1 MMRSELGLWKLI
13 IVPFMTYL
21 FLFVGMGLV
30 AGSVVHFGQTD
41 QISRFLTIGCVGMA
55 LFIIG
60 SYIQERLN
68 GKALQQEGVLLYILY
83 SLLLAVGIGMIS
95 GGTQHFLD
103 FPVYASYLL
112 PTGFLLALI
121 AYVLRN
127 QLSLSYKRWTA
138 LMLGALLVA
147 LPAFLGLNLYAKALP
162 PGAGGHHHG
171 STEVSELSVQQEP
184 TDQTGAVHHAMT
196 VKTDADFLLAM
207 IPHHQE
213 AVDTSAYVMT
223 RTERTELAQF
233 TESMVDVQAQEIH
246 QMKQWYQDWSGQTYV
261 DDRQYT
267 PMMGDLSKLQGNALD
282 QTYMQDMIS
291 HHQGAIEM
299 AKQIQS
305 ITKRPELKR
314 MAKAIIAT
322 QSQEVRQL
330 ESWLDHHSTAP
341 EVKPHSHSDE
351 HAAPHSH

>member
-1 MMRSELGLWKLI
+1 MI
-13 IVPFMTYL
+13 VVPFMTYL

-55 LFIIG
+55 LFVIG

-68 GKALQQEGVLLYILY
+68 GKALKQEGVLQYILY

-112 PTGFLLALI
+112 PIGFLLALI

-127 QLSLSYKRWTA
+127 QLSLSHKRWTA

-147 LPAFLGLNLYAKALP
+147 SPAFLGLNLYAKALP
-162 PGAGGHHHG
+162 RGAGGHHHG
-171 STEVSELSVQQEP
+171 ATETTESSMQQESVH
-184 TDQTGAVHHAMT
+184 QTLPEHHAMT
-196 VKTDADFLLAM
+196 VKTDADFLSGM

-223 RTERTELAQF
+223 RTNRAELAQF
-233 TESMVDVQAQEIH
+233 TESVVDVQAQEIR
-246 QMKQWYQDWSGQTYV
+246 QMKQWYQDWLGRAYV
-261 DDRQYT
+261 DNGQYI
-267 PMMGDLSKLQGNALD
+267 PMMGNLSNSQGDVLDNA
-282 QTYMQDMIS
+282 YMKGMIG

-299 AKQIQS
+299 AQQIQS
-305 ITKRPELKR
+305 TTKRPELQR
-314 MAKAIIAT
+314 MAKAIIET
-322 QSQEVRQL
+322 QSREIEQL
-330 ESWLDHHSTAP
+330 EAWLDNRVTDSEA
-341 EVKPHSHSDE
+341 KPHSHSDG
-351 HAAPHSH
+351 HATPHSH